1 MNANA
6 SFRRHVSRILPIP
19 FLIAAFQLVLVMAF
33 HGRYNYFRDEL
44 YYIACSDHL
53 AFGFVD
59 QPPLSAAIL
68 WLSRHFLGDSLHAIR
83 FLAAFSGAA
92 VVYLGGLMARK
103 LGGGSFAQ
111 GLAALSIV
119 AAPVLLG
126 QGKFFTMNPFD
137 ILFWALAAYVLILI
151 LHDDNQELWIL
162 FGGILG
168 LGLLNKYSIGFMV
181 IGLVAGLL
189 LTQQRKHLWSKWF
202 WLGAVLAGVLF
213 LPHILWQIMN
223 GFPSL
228 EFMRNASQNKNV
240 GLGVLAFFTGQLIE
254 MNPVN
259 APLWLAGI
267 VFFFFVRDGR
277 FRPLGWMYP
286 AVFIVMIAGN
296 AKVYYLAAIY
306 PLFLAGGSVAC
317 ERWFN
322 SLRWKWPRF
331 VYVTTLLVFALV
343 GLPFAIPVLTI
354 EQFVEYERL
363 IGITPKAE
371 ERNALAE
378 LPQYYADQF
387 GWEEMVALVA
397 QAYNKLTPQEQ
408 SECVIYVRNYGE
420 AGAIDFYGGR
430 YGLPK
435 AICAH
440 NNYWIW
446 GPGTRPGN
454 VAIIFGNSR
463 DLQRSLAD
471 LQRAYTSVELSA
483 TTNAKYAMPFE
494 NGRLIFICKG
504 VNTTFQ
510 KIWAGERFYI

>member
-1 MNANA
+1 MNTNA
-6 SFRRHVSRILPIP
+6 SFRTHFSRILPIP
-19 FLIAAFQLVLVMAF
+19 FLIAAFQLVLVVAF

-59 QPPLSAAIL
+59 HPPLCAAIL
-68 WLSRHFLGDSLHAIR
+68 WMSRHLLGDSLHAIR
-83 FLAAFSGAA
+83 FLAALSGAI
-92 VVYLGGLMARK
+92 VVYLGALMARK

-111 GLAALSIV
+111 GLAALSII

-126 QGKFFTMNPFD
+126 QGKFFTMNSFD

-151 LHDDNQELWIL
+151 LHDDNQKLWIL
-162 FGGILG
+162 FGGIVG

-189 LTQQRKHLWSKWF
+189 LTQQRKHLLSKWF
-202 WLGAVLAGVLF
+202 WFGAFLAGVLF
-213 LPHILWQIMN
+213 LPNILWQIMN
-223 GFPSL
+223 DFPSL

-240 GLGVLAFFTGQLIE
+240 GLGALAFFTGQLIE
-254 MNPVN
+254 MNPIN

-277 FRPLGWMYP
+277 FRPVCWMYP

-296 AKVYYLAAIY
+296 AKVYYLGAIY
-306 PLFLAGGSVAC
+306 PLFLAGGSVAF
-317 ERWFN
+317 ERWFS

-371 ERNALAE
+371 ERTALAE

-387 GWEEMVALVA
+387 GWEEVVALVA
-397 QAYNKLTPQEQ
+397 EAYSKLTPQEQ

-471 LQRAYTSVELSA
+471 LQRAYASVTLSA

-494 NGRLIFICKG
+494 NGRLIFTCKG
-504 VNTTFQ
+504 INTTFQ